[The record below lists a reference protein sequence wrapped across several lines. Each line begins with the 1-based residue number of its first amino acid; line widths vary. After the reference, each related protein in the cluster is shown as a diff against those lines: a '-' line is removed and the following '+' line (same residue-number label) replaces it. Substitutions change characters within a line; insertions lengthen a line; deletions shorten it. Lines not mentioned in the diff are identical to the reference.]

1 MSSTTPFRKLIV
13 GWHEGVALPD
23 WGVPVIQAKLD
34 TGARSSA
41 LHVDKIESLPGHRIR
56 FDIVLSRS
64 GRRRV
69 HVVTHISRTGRV
81 RSSTGHTD
89 TRFFVRTRVQ
99 LGTIEREVE
108 LSLVDRSV
116 MRFRMLLGR
125 TALSGVLVNPV
136 RTRLLERRSHG
147 R

>member
-1 MSSTTPFRKLIV
+1 MSATNPSRKLTV

-23 WGVPVIQAKLD
+23 WGIGEVEAKLD

-41 LHVDKIESLPGHRIR
+41 LHVDKIEPLPGHRIG
-56 FDIVLSRS
+56 FDIVLSKS
-64 GRRRV
+64 SRRRV
-69 HVVTHISRTGRV
+69 HVVTHVSRTGRV

-99 LGTIEREVE
+99 LGPIERVVE
-108 LSLVDRSV
+108 LSLVNRSV

-125 TALSGVLVNPV
+125 TALVGVVVDPS